1 MSLIIESLTG
11 GSWTLGTG
19 PPNHLV
25 HRNFSSR
32 LSIPITDVPST
43 NVVPHSHRTIPALF
57 ATCCSYRAAGLLLVP
72 GTAQEGALFSG
83 HRSRRS
89 REIPPEK
96 VVASS
101 QPFALSLN
109 RWTPNGRQAPQE
121 LIMLFVA
128 SSFDD
133 RTFCDTGRRLL
144 EQCSH
149 IVYSVEALPRC
160 RDLPCESSFTAPS
173 HSWSKASV

>member
-1 MSLIIESLTG
+1 MDGQCHERGTLHPGQGFGPLTIRLVFERARCSGPAHVKGQSYEGNEPYTRDYGWMSLIIESLTG

-25 HRNFSSR
+25 HRNFSR

-43 NVVPHSHRTIPALF
+43 NV
-57 ATCCSYRAAGLLLVP
+57 RAAGLLLVP

-83 HRSRRS
+83 HRSRRRS
-89 REIPPEK
+89 PPEK

-133 RTFCDTGRRLL
+133 RTFL
-144 EQCSH
+144 
-149 IVYSVEALPRC
+149 
-160 RDLPCESSFTAPS
+160 
-173 HSWSKASV
+173 